1 MVFLNQK
8 EKNQYNRAIRAINKF
23 NSIAPDSIIVDYD
36 ELSVSFLKEDK
47 QLIVRAIILNTDFNV
62 QTRKYL
68 SFDISMPDMFR
79 DIQSLS
85 ISRTKG
91 SHKRLYYR
99 DIALLFETINK
110 ITKIIKGEQNNELQ
124 RSGRKQSK
132 RCS

>member
-8 EKNQYNRAIRAINKF
+8 EKNQYNRAIRAINRF
-23 NSIAPDSIIVDYD
+23 NSIVPDSIVVDYD
-36 ELSVSFLKEDK
+36 ELSVSFLKEEQ
-47 QLIVRAIILNTDFNV
+47 QLIVRAIILNTDFDI

-68 SFDISMPDMFR
+68 SFEISMPDISR
-79 DIQSLS
+79 DIEALS
-85 ISRTKG
+85 IHRTKG

-110 ITKIIKGEQNNELQ
+110 ITKIIKGDKNNELQ